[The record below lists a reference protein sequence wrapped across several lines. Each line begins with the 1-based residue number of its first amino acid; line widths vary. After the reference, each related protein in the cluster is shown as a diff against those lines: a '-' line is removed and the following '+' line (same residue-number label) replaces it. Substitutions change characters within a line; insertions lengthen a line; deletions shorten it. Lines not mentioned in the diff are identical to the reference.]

1 LGPAFRLEC
10 LEIRG
15 AGWRCQTISELLLRD
30 VEPAI
35 VAWLKAPA
43 GQHRCSVEDE
53 HRAILRDLLLAG
65 DQEPPELT
73 FEAYLRTMPDV
84 GTDGDFSRI
93 EGSIRDVSL
102 AE

>member
-1 LGPAFRLEC
+1 MA
-10 LEIRG
+10 
-15 AGWRCQTISELLLRD
+15 ELVLRQ

-35 VAWLKAPA
+35 IEKLKERADK
-43 GQHRCSVEDE
+43 HSRSVEDE
-53 HRAILRDLLLAG
+53 HREILREALAVG
-65 DQEPPELT
+65 DQDASTMT
-73 FEAYLRTMPDV
+73 FEEYLRKMPDV